1 MAQLNTR
8 IILRNDSTANWNA
21 ATDAKLAKGEIGLE
35 FQADG
40 KIRMKVG
47 DGTLTWAELPYF
59 GGEDAKNFQVSSLDE
74 ITETDLA
81 VGDTA
86 IVKTAIYVDAEDDS
100 KSKYSY
106 TGYVYNGT
114 AWAAMD
120 GNYSAENVFLTSDI
134 TLAGDYTSVGNIK
147 KSDGTLEAAGKSV
160 ATLLQEIFLKRL
172 QPSITSN
179 PSASITLTNAGAK
192 EVGTEFDPQ
201 YTTSFSDGGYTYE
214 TVTGVKATA
223 WAIKMNGV
231 DYTTSSGD
239 GDTFVVTDDTNVKAT
254 GTVTYSDG
262 NVAVDNLGDPS
273 SPAIQIDGKTI
284 DCTASSAVT
293 GYRKWFIY
301 IGEDHNTAVDSAFI
315 RKGTDKGNAKNAAT
329 QSNVTVPAGTTRI
342 LVALPKSDTYGYKKT
357 LTGVTDVDG
366 MGLPVL
372 DNFTESTVTVYG
384 AVDGEHGMDY
394 RVYECVNANGMAA
407 TRYTFT
413 IG

>member
-8 IILRNDSTANWNA
+8 IILRNDSTTNWNA

-59 GGEDAKNFQVSSLDE
+59 GGEEAKSFQVSSLDD
-74 ITETDLA
+74 ITDTDLA

-86 IVKTAIYVDAEDDS
+86 IVKTAIYTDAEDET
-100 KSKYSY
+100 KNKYSY

-114 AWAAMD
+114 TWAAMD

-160 ATLLQEIFLKRL
+160 AALIQEIFLKRL
-172 QPSITSN
+172 QPSIKSN

-201 YTTSFSDGGYTYE
+201 YTTSFSDGAYTYE
-214 TVTGVKATA
+214 ETTGVKATA
-223 WAIKMNGV
+223 WAISMNGV
-231 DYTTSSGD
+231 DYTTATGD
-239 GDTFVVTDDTNVKAT
+239 GDTFTVTDDTNVKAT

-262 NVAVDNLGDPS
+262 NVAKDNLGDPS
-273 SPAIQIDGKTI
+273 SPEVKISGTTKA
-284 DCTASSAVT
+284 CTASSAVT

-301 IGEDHNTAVDSAFI
+301 VGTDHETAVNSTFI

-329 QSNVTVPAGTTRI
+329 QENVTIPAGTTRV
-342 LVALPKSDTYGYKKT
+342 LVALPKSDTYGYTKT

-384 AVDGEHGMDY
+384 AKDGEHGMDY
-394 RVYECVNANGMAA
+394 RVYEAVNANGMAA